1 MPEDYCLAWIVL
13 MLHRESN
20 KMPFINM
27 NKFIHPTQSFD
38 QQLSYN
44 PLVVIAPIQTYLRQW
59 LRLTVKKI
67 MS

>member
-1 MPEDYCLAWIVL
+1 
-13 MLHRESN
+13 
-20 KMPFINM
+20 M

-59 LRLTVKKI
+59 LRITVKKI